1 MIGAV
6 IVLVAV
12 ATAFAA
18 SNNPLSVG
26 RIGRDSSIFHYVARV
41 MKDGGMPYLD
51 TFDHKGPLVYLIDVL
66 GLSINEKIGVWI
78 MELCFI
84 LIALIYS
91 YKLATLFGAGKKTAI
106 VSSLVCSFAL
116 AYYFEGGNC

>member
-1 MIGAV
+1 MKERIGKICDNRIVIGAV
-6 IVLVAV
+6 LGLIAV

-51 TFDHKGPLVYLIDVL
+51 TFDHKGRS
-66 GLSINEKIGVWI
+66 SI
-78 MELCFI
+78 
-84 LIALIYS
+84 
-91 YKLATLFGAGKKTAI
+91 
-106 VSSLVCSFAL
+106 
-116 AYYFEGGNC
+116 